1 MTANNEIIVL
11 VVDDEALLR
20 LATKSVLE
28 DAGMTVVEA
37 SSSADAIAILDELS
51 NIDVLVTNIR
61 MPGEMD
67 GLTLAKI
74 AKDRWPSVKVMVTS
88 GDRANS
94 QSDLPAGVRFFAKP
108 YESRQLM
115 ATIRGEVLGYPG

>member
-1 MTANNEIIVL
+1 MTANNEINVL
-11 VVDDEALLR
+11 VVDDEALIR

-51 NIDVLVTNIR
+51 NIDVLVTDIR

-74 AKDRWPSVKVMVTS
+74 ARDRWPSVKVMVTS
-88 GDRANS
+88 GDRATR

-115 ATIRGEVLGYPG
+115 AIIRGEVLGYSS